1 MIINIEGTDC
11 SGKETQSKLLVE
23 NLIKNGY
30 KAELLSFP
38 NYNSPTGK
46 IVGGPYLGKK
56 HITEGWF
63 EEGATNVD
71 AKVASLYFAADRK
84 YNEHIIRDLLNDD
97 VIVVLNRY
105 VESNMA
111 HQGSKLKTKEEREK
125 MYKFLEDLEY
135 NLLDIQKADITLF
148 LYMPYEK
155 ACILKASREEKPDQH
170 ELDADYL
177 KRSEQ
182 AYLEL
187 TERNNYIKIDCTEKG
202 NILTRE
208 QMSEKVFE
216 KVKKYLKK

>member
-23 NLIKNGY
+23 MLQKNGY

-38 NYNSPTGK
+38 NYDTPTGK

-63 EEGATNVD
+63 SEGATNVD

-84 YNEHIIRDLLNDD
+84 YNEHIIKDLEEKGY
-97 VIVVLNRY
+97 VVVLNRY

-111 HQGSKLKTKEEREK
+111 HQASKLKTKEEREE
-125 MYKFLEDLEY
+125 MFKFLEELEY
-135 NLLDIQKADITLF
+135 NLLKLPKADITLL
-148 LYMPYEK
+148 LYMPYEN
-155 ACILKASREEKPDQH
+155 ACILKANREEKPDQH
-170 ELDADYL
+170 ELDGEYL

-182 AYLEL
+182 TYLEL
-187 TERNNYIKIDCTEKG
+187 AKRNNYIKLDCVENNK
-202 NILTRE
+202 ILTRE
-208 QMSEKVFE
+208 EMSEKVWNS
-216 KVKKYLKK
+216 VKNLIK

>member
-1 MIINIEGTDC
+1 MLINIEGTDC

-30 KAELLSFP
+30 KAKLISFP
-38 NYNSPTGK
+38 NYDSPSGK

-56 HITEGWF
+56 HISDGWF
-63 EEGATNVD
+63 SEGATNVD
-71 AKVASLYFAADRK
+71 ARVASLYFAADRK
-84 YNEHIIRDLLNDD
+84 YNEHIIKDLLKQGY
-97 VIVVLNRY
+97 VVVLNRY

-111 HQGSKLKTKEEREK
+111 HQASKLTTKQERED

-135 NLLDIQKADITLF
+135 GLLNLPKADITLF
-148 LYMPYEK
+148 LYMPYEN

-170 ELDADYL
+170 ELDGDYL

-187 TERNNYIKIDCTEKG
+187 TDRNNYIKINCTENGQIVSK
-202 NILTRE
+202 
-208 QMSEKVFE
+208 QDMSDKIW
-216 KVKKYLKK
+216 KQVKDLIK